1 MARTPTEREKRM
13 AQEYARAALAGK
25 GPGGYISPSQVAN
38 AVYNAAEI
46 EEVVQPKKTTT
57 SAGSGGGSATYN
69 AYAAAIDEQNRLLR
83 EQQELAEKQRR
94 AAMEATINA
103 NNQAADKSLKE
114 AYVANMLS
122 KRNLPQQLKALG
134 ISGGASET
142 TLADIDNTYMNNRF
156 GIEEN
161 RNDANLQ
168 ARLAYDNGVAGDYS
182 EYLSKAYELQGNLAS
197 KAKASGGTTT
207 KTKTAD
213 SVSGYKIGGS
223 SKVYTDADSLIADL
237 KGMGMTEQM
246 IREYLTKVGLYG

>member
-25 GPGGYISPSQVAN
+25 GPGGYLSPTQVAN

-46 EEVVQPKKTTT
+46 EEVTTPKKTTST
-57 SAGSGGGSATYN
+57 GGGGSATYN

-83 EQQELAEKQRR
+83 EQQALAEKQRR

-161 RNDANLQ
+161 RNDANMQ
-168 ARLAYDNGVAGDYS
+168 ARMAYDQGVAGDYS
-182 EYLSKAYELQGNLAS
+182 NYLAKAFELQGNLAD